1 MLKIGDFSK
10 LSQVTVKALR
20 LYDQLGL
27 LKPADIDVFT
37 GYRYYSVQ
45 QLPRINRI
53 LAFKDL
59 GFSLEQIAK
68 LLDDNL
74 PPAEIRGMFRLKQA
88 ELNKLLEEEQ
98 ARLLRVETRLK
109 QIEREDTMT
118 NYEVVIKKI
127 EPVKV
132 AGIRDIMPN
141 YGEMSQLY
149 EELFGY
155 FQQHGIKVNDYCAGI
170 LHDPEYKESDVD
182 VEAVVSVLG
191 AVLILENL
199 QQKGIEVSDYFKES
213 DIDLEAVAKFDGAVP
228 ITERIK
234 VYELPGYKQAACVI
248 HQGTYNTINQAYT
261 ALLSWIENNGYK
273 IIDSNR
279 EVYIVGGNEQD
290 NDSYVTELQFPI
302 SFK

>member
-10 LSQVTVKALR
+10 LSQVSVKALR

-27 LKPADIDVFT
+27 LKPADIDEFT

-74 PPAEIRGMFRLKQA
+74 PPAEIRGMLRLKQV
-88 ELNKLLEEEQ
+88 ELHKLLKEEQ

-109 QIEREDTMT
+109 QIERENIMPD
-118 NYEVVIKKI
+118 YEVVIKKV
-127 EPVKV
+127 EPIKV
-132 AGIRDIMPN
+132 AGIRNIMPN
-141 YGEMSQLY
+141 YGEMSELY

-155 FQQHGIKVNDYCAGI
+155 FKKYGIKVGEYCAGI

-182 VEAVVSVLG
+182 VEAV
-191 AVLILENL
+191 AT
-199 QQKGIEVSDYFKES
+199 
-213 DIDLEAVAKFDGAVP
+213 FDGAIPMNKRVQ
-228 ITERIK
+228 
-234 VYELPGYKQAACVI
+234 VYELTPYEQAACVL
-248 HQGTYNTINQAYT
+248 HQGSYNTINQAYT
-261 ALLSWIENNGYK
+261 ALLSWIENNSYK

-290 NDSYVTELQFPI
+290 NESYVTELQFPVT
-302 SFK
+302 

>member
-27 LKPADIDVFT
+27 LKPAHIDEFT

-45 QLPRINRI
+45 QLPRLNRI

-74 PPAEIRGMFRLKQA
+74 PPGEIRGMLRLKQA
-88 ELNKLLEEEQ
+88 ELQQLLEEEQ

-109 QIEREDTMT
+109 QIEREDKMP
-118 NYEVVIKKI
+118 NYEVVLKKV
-127 EPVKV
+127 EPIKV
-132 AGIRDIMPN
+132 AAIRDTMPN
-141 YGEMSQLY
+141 YDQMSQLFS
-149 EELFGY
+149 ELFGY
-155 FQQHGIKVNDYCAGI
+155 FRHHEIKVGDYCAAI

-182 VEAVVSVLG
+182 IEAVVSVLG

-199 QQKGIEVSDYFKES
+199 QQKGIEASDYFRES
-213 DIDLEAVAKFDGAVP
+213 DIDLEAVATFDGIVP
-228 ITERIK
+228 INERIK
-234 VYELPGYKQAACVI
+234 VYELPGYEQAACVV
-248 HQGTYNTINQAYT
+248 HQGSYNTINQAYT
-261 ALLSWIENNGYK
+261 ALLSWIEDNGYK
-273 IIDSNR
+273 ITDSNR
-279 EVYIVGGNEQD
+279 QVCIVGGNELD

-302 SFK
+302 TLK

>member
-27 LKPADIDVFT
+27 LKPADIDEFT

-74 PPAEIRGMFRLKQA
+74 PPAEIRGMLRLKQV
-88 ELNKLLEEEQ
+88 ELHKLLEEEQ
-98 ARLLRVETRLK
+98 ARLLRVDTRLK
-109 QIEREDTMT
+109 QIEREDKMP
-118 NYEVVIKKI
+118 NYDVVIKKI
-127 EPVKV
+127 EPIKV

-141 YGEMSQLY
+141 YSQMSQLY
-149 EELFGY
+149 EELFSY

-182 VEAVVSVLG
+182 VEAI
-191 AVLILENL
+191 AT
-199 QQKGIEVSDYFKES
+199 
-213 DIDLEAVAKFDGAVP
+213 FDGAAP
-228 ITERIK
+228 INERVK
-234 VYELPGYKQAACVI
+234 VYELAGYEQAACLI
-248 HQGTYNTINQAYT
+248 YQGSYNKINQAYT

-273 IIDSNR
+273 ITDSNR

-302 SFK
+302 SLK